1 MDWPQFLAAVKEWGL
16 PSALLALVLWSNYR
30 QQQQAAAR
38 ASDRERAADE
48 RQTTLITRLVQGD
61 GNGGAGIQ
69 QVASKLGAL
78 ASGQAAMGEQL
89 AEHGKEIVSLS
100 HRVCALEDTAEEH
113 GAVLLTMTPKPPT
126 RRKAATG

>member
-16 PSALLALVLWSNYR
+16 PSALLALVLWSNAR

-38 ASDRERAADE
+38 ASAREAAADE

-69 QVASKLGAL
+69 QVATKLTAL
-78 ASGQAAMGEQL
+78 AAGQIEICEQDL
-89 AEHGKEIVSLS
+89 SQRVST
-100 HRVCALEDTAEEH
+100 LEDTAEEH
-113 GAVLLTMTPKPPT
+113 GAVLLTLAPRSPA
-126 RRKAATG
+126 RRKASSG